1 MEGHGKLSQLNKQRP
16 YTVWPHM
23 LEYVIVVISP
33 FLAQRHSFCPAGP
46 KKNLLQIKCTTTLII
61 KPFFFLNRHMNI
73 CDFTL
78 HFFSTCVFSFQHSHY
93 FSVCHFIC
101 FSSRVTGGELFED
114 IVAREYYS
122 EADARYV

>member
-1 MEGHGKLSQLNKQRP
+1 MQ
-16 YTVWPHM
+16 
-23 LEYVIVVISP
+23 EYVIVVISP
-33 FLAQRHSFCPAGP
+33 FLAQRHYFPKAGP
-46 KKNLLQIKCTTTLII
+46 KKNLLNLTTSIII

-78 HFFSTCVFSFQHSHY
+78 HFVSTHVFSFQCSHY